1 MIELDLLTKNVSAF
15 PGLNLNNVVTILPLF
30 FLATV
35 RVGSFVFAS
44 PLFGMWGVPTPIRVV
59 ISFIF

>member
-35 RVGSFVFAS
+35 RVGSFVIAS
-44 PLFGMWGVPTPIRVV
+44 PLFGCLLYT
-59 ISFIF
+59 SDAADE